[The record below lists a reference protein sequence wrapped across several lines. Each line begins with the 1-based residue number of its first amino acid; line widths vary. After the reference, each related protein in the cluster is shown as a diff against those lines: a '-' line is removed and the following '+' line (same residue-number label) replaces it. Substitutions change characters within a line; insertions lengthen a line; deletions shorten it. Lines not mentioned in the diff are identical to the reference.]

1 MMRYGMTGVFG
12 IFSLIFALVP
22 IIILVWAMVKLSDI
36 ASYLKIIVHKMD
48 QIERDLKEIKDK

>member
-1 MMRYGMTGVFG
+1 MTGVFG